1 MRVLACEDNALA
13 SLGSSFSLAIKTLM
27 TKNRLHIKA
36 STLALE
42 FSGEADEIRQ
52 GYETTRELII
62 SCFQEQ
68 LQNIQAHE
76 SSLAEDSELHQR
88 TGRTKSLHGV
98 TAPSKEWTPPDAS
111 ILSHVSLALHS
122 DLYVKICVLDR
133 GEFEA
138 SILNN
143 MLHFDQINRIYI
155 PHNQKQNFSAH
166 FSIGKVLWRE
176 LTSKGRKAVRSSD
189 ST

>member
-1 MRVLACEDNALA
+1 
-13 SLGSSFSLAIKTLM
+13 M
-27 TKNRLHIKA
+27 TKNRLNIKA

-68 LQNIQAHE
+68 LQNIQEHE

-88 TGRTKSLHGV
+88 KREDTKSMHKV
-98 TAPSKEWTPPDAS
+98 QEKPQEWTPPDAS
-111 ILSHVSLALHS
+111 IMSHVSLALHS

-133 GEFEA
+133 VEFES
-138 SILNN
+138 SILQN
-143 MLHFDQINRIYI
+143 MLDFDQINRIYI
-155 PHNQKQNFSAH
+155 PHNQKNNFSAH

-176 LTSKGRKAVRSSD
+176 LTSKGRKAVRSTTSK
-189 ST
+189 